1 MGVTM
6 APPRFDNAAV
16 PFATLT
22 SQIDVATAT
31 IHFRLEVPTT
41 NWFAV
46 SWGADT
52 KGDGMTNMDMAVAYA
67 SANGQWV
74 LEDQY
79 GSNGHSRPALDAKQ
93 SFLNVAVWR
102 PDPAVNAMV
111 ATWSRMLDTADT
123 QDVPIVPGAPT
134 NVYFAIGPAPTYGMA
149 HQNVEGNGAAMLTG
163 VAFGTGAAGGASVV
177 VIVLSAIGGLLLV
190 SGAGYFFYQR
200 QKNAKGAAP
209 TVNGRDTTPTEAAY
223 MPVGNQGGQMDD
235 TAGDRNYGY
244 EKSAPVP
251 ARVGRVAAPTGSSN
265 VGSVGS
271 PTQKMSVS
279 AQRQAGGGYAP
290 PLPPA
295 ASAASDYD
303 RYGDAFASSSS
314 GRRSPRAQSPQ
325 RSAPRAQSPQR
336 SAPRAQSPRGR
347 TGRK

>member
-1 MGVTM
+1 M

-16 PFATLT
+16 PFATLI
-22 SQIDVATAT
+22 SQIDGAM
-31 IHFRLEVPTT
+31 IHFRLEAPTT

-67 SANGQWV
+67 SGNGQWV

-79 GSNGHSRPALDAKQ
+79 GSNGHSRPALDAVQ
-93 SFLNVAVWR
+93 SFQHAAVWR
-102 PDPAVNAMV
+102 PDAAVNAMV

-123 QDVPIVPGAPT
+123 QDVPIVAGAPT
-134 NVYFAIGPAPTYGMA
+134 NVYFAIGPAPQYGMA
-149 HQNVEGNGAAMLTG
+149 HQNVEGNGAAMMTG

-209 TVNGRDTTPTEAAY
+209 TSNGRDMATPTEAVY
-223 MPVGNQGGQMDD
+223 MPVGSQGGQMDD

-251 ARVGRVAAPTGSSN
+251 ARVGRFAAPTGSSN

-279 AQRQAGGGYAP
+279 AQRQAGYAP

-295 ASAASDYD
+295 ASAPSDYD